1 MNCTKTLP
9 PNFNTLSALDQK
21 RIIDYLNSLS
31 EIEDKAYI
39 IAMDHLGTSFNILK
53 SNGFIKWEK
62 SKKI

>member
-1 MNCTKTLP
+1 MNSTKTLP
-9 PNFNTLSALDQK
+9 SNFNTLSAQDQK